1 MVWCSLSTACFTYF
15 PVWESY
21 CHMTT
26 LSLCCQLFGFTFKFL
41 NLFLQFNCNF
51 YIRLGG
57 QSTLA
62 GSTSSFYRIWF
73 VSFTDHLQEVFS
85 CLFGLL
91 GPGSST
97 CGMGVYR
104 GGQGAAFT
112 TSMRLWHL
120 QRQKFLPAQAQ
131 SFRCFPSHV
140 TKQVT
145 AVTLRCCGF
154 SPGLGLLVGFRS
166 FTC

>member
-1 MVWCSLSTACFTYF
+1 
-15 PVWESY
+15 
-21 CHMTT
+21 MTT

-57 QSTLA
+57 ISTLA

-73 VSFTDHLQEVFS
+73 VSFTDHVQEVVS

-131 SFRCFPSHV
+131 SFRCFPNQV
-140 TKQVT
+140 TKTSYSGDIEMLWILTWFGATCWVS
-145 AVTLRCCGF
+145 LF
-154 SPGLGLLVGFRS
+154 HLLGIQ
-166 FTC
+166 T

>member
-1 MVWCSLSTACFTYF
+1 MRVILSY
-15 PVWESY
+15 
-21 CHMTT
+21 HMTT
-26 LSLCCQLFGFTFKFL
+26 LPLCCQFFGFTRKFP

-51 YIRLGG
+51 YIQLGV

-62 GSTSSFYRIWF
+62 GPTSSFYLYRIWF
-73 VSFTDHLQEVFS
+73 ISFTDHMKYFQEVFS
-85 CLFGLL
+85 CLFGFL

-120 QRQKFLPAQAQ
+120 QRHKFLPAQAQ
-131 SFRCFPSHV
+131 SFRCFPNQV
-140 TKQVT
+140 TKQLA

-154 SPGLGLLVGFRS
+154 SPGLGLFVGFRC